1 MTQTVSELKQGAG
14 EIGSIA
20 KESTSTLTENL
31 KNAQKTASQNEVVP
45 VQVEIHDEVEAANLV
60 VVSVEP
66 TATEPSLA
74 DVQPSEQSVQPSVVV
89 MIEEPASGQ
98 QEPATAE
105 SFADSLKALIG
116 QMVRSFQAGEA
127 YATLQ
132 QQFDKLKAQMAI
144 LDVKLTDRY
153 GDRYGKFKQ
162 EFNRDVENTKAWY
175 EGMRVDADARGMN
188 VIEYKQA
195 ELVIKM
201 GEAGVTIA
209 QKEAKIKQLLK
220 ELWQTATK

>member
-1 MTQTVSELKQGAG
+1 
-14 EIGSIA
+14 
-20 KESTSTLTENL
+20 
-31 KNAQKTASQNEVVP
+31 
-45 VQVEIHDEVEAANLV
+45 
-60 VVSVEP
+60 
-66 TATEPSLA
+66 
-74 DVQPSEQSVQPSVVV
+74 

-153 GDRYGKFKQ
+153 GDRYSKFKQ
-162 EFNRDVENTKAWY
+162 EFNQDVENTKAWY
-175 EGMRVDADARGMN
+175 EGMRADADARGMN